1 MAKRNLVLFLVFAI
15 IIFMQISSAEEENIL
30 GVKILSLNKEHNF
43 LVIDAGSKDGL
54 SEGMMVNLLKEGK
67 KIASLQVI
75 RVKEK
80 VSACDIKQ
88 TEPNIIL
95 REREIYSLVVSPTLF
110 PAKPHKLIPQKEIKK
125 IEKVEKVPQIIP
137 ALPMMV
143 HIEARREIVN
153 YYLNEILRD
162 MNFIITSSNI
172 KEGIFTAHKFLTLP
186 LWDELW
192 ADLIGTTDHRA
203 VYEINTID
211 DETGTTLKLD
221 IRITYTNKKGEMEE
235 KSVRQN
241 SAVVKDALTLVKLVK
256 EKSEILTRER

>member
-1 MAKRNLVLFLVFAI
+1 MRKKTLNLFLFFLVI
-15 IIFMQISSAEEENIL
+15 MSGKISLATEENIL

-54 SEGMMVNLLKEGK
+54 SEGMIVDLIKEGK
-67 KIASLQVI
+67 KVATLQII

-80 VSACDIKQ
+80 VSACDIKK
-88 TEPNIIL
+88 TEPNVIL
-95 REREIYSLVVSPTLF
+95 REREIYSLVIP
-110 PAKPHKLIPQKEIKK
+110 PAMLPHKPKKLLPPKETKK
-125 IEKVEKVPQIIP
+125 IEKPEKVPPIIP

-143 HIEARREIVN
+143 HIEARKEIVN
-153 YYLNEILRD
+153 YYLNEILRE

-186 LWDELW
+186 LWDEIW
-192 ADLIGTTDHRA
+192 ADLLGTTDHRA

-221 IRITYTNKKGEMEE
+221 IRITYTNKKGNVEE

-241 SAVVKDALTLVKLVK
+241 SAVVKDALALVKLVK